1 MKLKKKDLTCWDP
14 SCPTGHDYDAS
25 IAYLKQKFLDKNKE
39 PEKRQVYCHATCA
52 TDTSN
57 ISFVMDSVF
66 DIILKENLRKMDA
79 ADVSKMTGTNKS
91 TGRSAVKTEPTYAKG
106 TIVLAAGYYVDN
118 QKTGER
124 KVMVQAGTKD
134 TLPAVEVMSGFQI
147 PFDCVKPDAA
157 KEGSGGGVAR
167 VGLRVGPARTSPT
180 SRRPPPRRARSTATS
195 RTRAR
200 CAASSASPPARRSA
214 RCTTRSSRRRRRVPM
229 AIAVRKLDAS
239 GERPAPGTAWVDE
252 EFESAA
258 YLKYDGCSDPCPPP
272 AKGEEFNPF
281 AADPSKH
288 RWFKGIMQFTAC
300 TLALPSKGVYL
311 GICKVV
317 STTEGFKI
325 MVNEHNRIMIPTIFI
340 SESQLGTEEVN
351 WLQGVRTRESKGV
364 DLLEGKKPNLGWLG
378 PEMSG
383 EEGATFKEKLWWAID
398 EGKVRLGGGQTAVD
412 SLGKLY
418 DFELPLVDEQSN
430 LQLILFATLAKD
442 EKDILPG
449 HIWVDRSFLE
459 LQNMKYM
466 APRTVQ
472 GMASEMQG
480 MMNDYVM
487 FKQAAET
494 TDISQIEAQ
503 RKKINEKKAAIE
515 KAMVEQGPLKWVNRV
530 IMWCADKM
538 PSVVPAD
545 VMSAESDAAAAVAKG
560 QAAMPESYKTLK
572 GKREA
577 VLAKYMK

>member
-1 MKLKKKDLTCWDP
+1 
-14 SCPTGHDYDAS
+14 
-25 IAYLKQKFLDKNKE
+25 
-39 PEKRQVYCHATCA
+39 
-52 TDTSN
+52 
-57 ISFVMDSVF
+57 
-66 DIILKENLRKMDA
+66 
-79 ADVSKMTGTNKS
+79 
-91 TGRSAVKTEPTYAKG
+91 
-106 TIVLAAGYYVDN
+106 
-118 QKTGER
+118 
-124 KVMVQAGTKD
+124 MV
-134 TLPAVEVMSGFQI
+134 
-147 PFDCVKPDAA
+147 
-157 KEGSGGGVAR
+157 
-167 VGLRVGPARTSPT
+167 
-180 SRRPPPRRARSTATS
+180 
-195 RTRAR
+195 
-200 CAASSASPPARRSA
+200 
-214 RCTTRSSRRRRRVPM
+214 
-229 AIAVRKLDAS
+229 IAVRKLDAS
-239 GERPAPGTAWVDE
+239 GECPAPGTAWVDIE

-300 TLALPSKGVYL
+300 TLSLPSKGVYL

-325 MVNEHNRIMIPTIFI
+325 MVNDHCGGSNSGSGARLSPPTPLTAPPPPSPQVNEHNRIMIPTIFI

-545 VMSAESDAAAAVAKG
+545 VMSAESDAAAAVTKG
-560 QAAMPESYKTLK
+560 QAAIPESYKTLK

>member
-1 MKLKKKDLTCWDP
+1 MP
-14 SCPTGHDYDAS
+14 
-25 IAYLKQKFLDKNKE
+25 
-39 PEKRQVYCHATCA
+39 
-52 TDTSN
+52 
-57 ISFVMDSVF
+57 IS
-66 DIILKENLRKMDA
+66 L
-79 ADVSKMTGTNKS
+79 
-91 TGRSAVKTEPTYAKG
+91 
-106 TIVLAAGYYVDN
+106 
-118 QKTGER
+118 
-124 KVMVQAGTKD
+124 
-134 TLPAVEVMSGFQI
+134 LPLLS
-147 PFDCVKPDAA
+147 
-157 KEGSGGGVAR
+157 
-167 VGLRVGPARTSPT
+167 
-180 SRRPPPRRARSTATS
+180 PPRLLL
-195 RTRAR
+195 
-200 CAASSASPPARRSA
+200 SP
-214 RCTTRSSRRRRRVPM
+214 
-229 AIAVRKLDAS
+229 
-239 GERPAPGTAWVDE
+239 
-252 EFESAA
+252 
-258 YLKYDGCSDPCPPP
+258 
-272 AKGEEFNPF
+272 
-281 AADPSKH
+281 
-288 RWFKGIMQFTAC
+288 Q
-300 TLALPSKGVYL
+300 
-311 GICKVV
+311 
-317 STTEGFKI
+317 
-325 MVNEHNRIMIPTIFI
+325 VNEHNRIMIPTIFI

-560 QAAMPESYKTLK
+560 QAAIPESYKTLK